1 MKFNNLIMYRISYRI
16 SDVAMDFF
24 ELRLTVVL
32 HILSERLM
40 LFGYSFGTFTIVRE
54 QRAFNVSIKPIR
66 VDLLICRETLMT
78 IRRALF
84 YEYIASPLFCTDRCS
99 FRRFYDKKI
108 PPSYIHIKFK
118 PLIIGI
124 FRDRIRIVEMKN

>member
-1 MKFNNLIMYRISYRI
+1 LTKFNNLIIYRISYRI
-16 SDVAMDFF
+16 SDVAIDFF

-40 LFGYSFGTFTIVRE
+40 FGYSFGTFTIVRE

-66 VDLLICRETLMT
+66 VDLLICRENLMT

-108 PPSYIHIKFK
+108 LPYIHIKFK
-118 PLIIGI
+118 PLIIEI
-124 FRDRIRIVEMKN
+124 FRDRIVEMKN